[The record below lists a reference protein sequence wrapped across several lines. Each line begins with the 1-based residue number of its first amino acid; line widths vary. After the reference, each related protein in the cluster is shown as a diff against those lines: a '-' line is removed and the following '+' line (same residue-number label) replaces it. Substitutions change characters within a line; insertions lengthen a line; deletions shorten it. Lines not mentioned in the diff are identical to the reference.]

1 MNSPRSV
8 RTYCEYKIKQVN
20 MLTDSSYLENNFGRS
35 LTAEEAEDC
44 MKWIRHNQGSLAQPL
59 DLRTYNKV
67 AGIMINRKDTWEK
80 SSKVRFLKGA

>member
-1 MNSPRSV
+1 
-8 RTYCEYKIKQVN
+8 
-20 MLTDSSYLENNFGRS
+20 
-35 LTAEEAEDC
+35 